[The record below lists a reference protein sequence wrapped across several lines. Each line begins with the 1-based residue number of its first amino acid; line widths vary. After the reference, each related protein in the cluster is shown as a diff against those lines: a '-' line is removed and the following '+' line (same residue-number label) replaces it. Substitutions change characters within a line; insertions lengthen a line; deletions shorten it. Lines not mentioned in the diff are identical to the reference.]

1 MSSILEP
8 LPPTERE
15 IILPASPEAD
25 RLARPA
31 DGGDAAASSSK
42 STAIERWD
50 KTSTIGIGESTI
62 QSIAQIDVMKPCGCR
77 EPRRIVGTCGVAGLF
92 QSSASAIS
100 SFLRMKQVSFAP
112 MSCTFTFTHVLTCVI
127 AVGFTADAA
136 EWSSHLRDIN
146 SAISASRREL
156 QSR

>member
-1 MSSILEP
+1 MRDYITR
-8 LPPTERE
+8 LPGSGP
-15 IILPASPEAD
+15 PSPP
-25 RLARPA
+25 RRRWRRRRR
-31 DGGDAAASSSK
+31 SSSK

-100 SFLRMKQVSFAP
+100 SFLLMKQVSFAP
-112 MSCTFTFTHVLTCVI
+112 VLHTNFNHVLTCVI
-127 AVGFTADAA
+127 AVGFTADTA